1 MFNKSSHAITSN
13 LTSLYSLYSVDS
25 STLST
30 RMTTLL
36 PGSFTRLSR
45 LNHDFSFI
53 VGLIHAPFLMSRT
66 GEDSSSFLSDCV
78 SYSKWQ
84 QCMST
89 VLTKKR
95 LSQSHAVVNTERL
108 QTIIITIMICQLPY
122 SVWLPHD
129 AIGVCVC
136 LRIYLGCFLGC
147 FLGTFVQTSC
157 ESTMSRHKTSCISSC
172 LLSPFSS
179 SSLEFVLSCT
189 SCYCWSS
196 LVKRFLSWLK
206 NIKAL
211 VLILLKLGLFSEASS
226 LPAFPLQGILFI
238 LFFRL
243 FLLLLFVSH
252 SLFTFHCM
260 MILLLL
266 ISRPLMSV
274 KRSLWWK
281 IPGTILK

>member
-129 AIGVCVC
+129 AIGVCVFKDLPWLLPWYFRSNLLWEYYESSQDFLYIFLPFIAVFVVIVGVC
-136 LRIYLGCFLGC
+136 LIVYVVLLLVFSRKEIPFLVEKHQGSCVDIVEARIVFRGFI
-147 FLGTFVQTSC
+147 
-157 ESTMSRHKTSCISSC
+157 M
-172 LLSPFSS
+172 
-179 SSLEFVLSCT
+179 
-189 SCYCWSS
+189 
-196 LVKRFLSWLK
+196 
-206 NIKAL
+206 
-211 VLILLKLGLFSEASS
+211 
-226 LPAFPLQGILFI
+226 PAFPLQGILFI